1 MSSHIFVLLH
11 IHFLVLSILFQSHL
25 TRPLCTQGS
34 FKNTQSTLE
43 YSRKLEST
51 RTLGLF
57 EGTGTLGGHSEGTVA
72 LGHLRYFGTWT
83 LTAHSSE
90 ALVHFGNRD
99 TLFSRF
105 CHLWR
110 SLHHTVRYSKGC
122 GPYQGKCIKCCVHP
136 IKICIFLKH
145 CVPFE
150 GHFFILCNPTFR
162 LH

>member
-1 MSSHIFVLLH
+1 MYIFW
-11 IHFLVLSILFQSHL
+11 FLVSCSNHIWLDLCAHKVHL
-25 TRPLCTQGS
+25 KTLRAHSNIQG
-34 FKNTQSTLE
+34 TW
-43 YSRKLEST
+43 R
-51 RTLGLF
+51 
-57 EGTGTLGGHSEGTVA
+57 A
-72 LGHLRYFGTWT
+72 LGHLDFLRVPGHWGDTRRGLWHSGTWT